1 MLPAP
6 ALGANHGKPASGQP
20 AAPGR
25 VSSIVFHPGGIV
37 RLYVVQMFY
46 SSLKESA
53 PLVAE
58 AKNNVAALSK
68 KDFVLMG
75 FGEHTAAIAFASEE
89 PETNMRAQ
97 FERIRGENFSLIAF
111 EAAWIVGGNMSK
123 DVSLWLERHQ
133 PSPFK

>member
-1 MLPAP
+1 
-6 ALGANHGKPASGQP
+6 
-20 AAPGR
+20 
-25 VSSIVFHPGGIV
+25 V

-75 FGEHTAAIAFASEE
+75 FGERTAAMSDEE
-89 PETNMRAQ
+89 LRGM
-97 FERIRGENFSLIAF
+97 IRDIEDFF
-111 EAAWIVGGNMSK
+111 RK
-123 DVSLWLERHQ
+123 RKQ
-133 PSPFK
+133 

>member
-6 ALGANHGKPASGQP
+6 VPGANRGKPASGPP
-20 AAPGR
+20 APPGR
-25 VSSIVFHPGGIV
+25 VSSITFHQGGIV